1 MDESYWMDP
10 LAAVTTKA
18 RNAYL
23 YDVTVREWEIASRV
37 VSHRFTSIRTRQRG
51 LADDPELQWLS

>member
-18 RNAYL
+18 RNADL
-23 YDVTVREWEIASRV
+23 QDVTVREWEIASRV
-37 VSHRFTSIRTRQRG
+37 VSHRFSRIRTRCREWPN
-51 LADDPELQWLS
+51 DDS